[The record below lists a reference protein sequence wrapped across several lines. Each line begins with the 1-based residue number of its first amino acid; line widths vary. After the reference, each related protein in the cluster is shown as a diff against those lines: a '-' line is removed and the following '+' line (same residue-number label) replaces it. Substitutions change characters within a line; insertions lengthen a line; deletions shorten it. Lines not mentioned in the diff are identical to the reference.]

1 MEMGGWDVIMIVEM
15 SGWDVGPLKEHQSTF
30 DVLYSKP
37 KTFKLKKFQEE
48 YKLWCFE
55 RVKNCYCKNSI
66 SWYRAK
72 HGKKLCH
79 TINTTT

>member
-1 MEMGGWDVIMIVEM
+1 MGGWDVIMIVEM

-48 YKLWCFE
+48 HILWCFE
-55 RVKNCYCKNSI
+55 LVKD
-66 SWYRAK
+66 
-72 HGKKLCH
+72 
-79 TINTTT
+79 